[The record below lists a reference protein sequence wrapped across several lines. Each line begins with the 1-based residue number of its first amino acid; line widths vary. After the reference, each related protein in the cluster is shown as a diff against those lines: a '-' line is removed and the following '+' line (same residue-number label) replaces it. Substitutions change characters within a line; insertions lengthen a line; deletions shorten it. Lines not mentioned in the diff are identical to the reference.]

1 MLPFKG
7 KGEGAM
13 PNTVSK
19 LCGLRRGSALDNVR
33 NSFGGLLDR
42 TERLGFVAWQAQT
55 DAGRSTAAARRRAA
69 DRLMPRCLRM
79 SRSAIERRI
88 AAGCYFR
95 RSVNITGPKGHHH
108 RPAARSARKE
118 ISKAQYRCLV
128 GGIPRTE
135 KRAAHETARVHRAA
149 WRCRGGVAGCG
160 AGAADW

>member
-33 NSFGGLLDR
+33 HSFGGLLDR

-95 RSVNITGPKGHHH
+95 RCVSITGPTRSSPSIRGEVGNDLE
-108 RPAARSARKE
+108 RNQRGPICRLATRDAAKPSNSLGYGL
-118 ISKAQYRCLV
+118 IMQ
-128 GGIPRTE
+128 P
-135 KRAAHETARVHRAA
+135 
-149 WRCRGGVAGCG
+149 
-160 AGAADW
+160 